1 MKKFT
6 ALLIPLLLPMVQY
19 GQIVADHTVVD
30 QYDAIPQQYIDVVK
44 TMLVCMAGESHSM
57 GYQNGQLLLEMLDPT
72 YQVETY
78 DSDPPPAYTDQYLRI
93 GKPYM
98 MGEDGFFSPSGLD
111 NIKQAVAYQND
122 TGNPFDVMGFVW
134 CWDMTWENPPGGTMD
149 PVYRVRWAGSSEG
162 SPDGNKRWGLDRGD
176 SILTGNRVNMDTYLE
191 GVDALIRYCGDMHF
205 PTQWVYTTG
214 PVDGEEENGSE
225 MGFQREIKHDYIR
238 SFVAADA
245 SRILFDYADILCW
258 NNDGEKNMAEW
269 NDNGEIRPHAQIHP
283 DNLMDYDEAFNIID
297 MNNDSDG
304 DHIGEV
310 GALRLAKAMWWM
322 LARIAGWEGS
332 GGPTGKIE
340 TDKADSSV
348 HLFIG
353 NDYIRIEVQ
362 ESLLNGQIALY
373 QLDGR
378 LVDKR
383 HISASVSYM
392 DTSSMASGYYL
403 VVLTKDRLR
412 ELKNIV
418 IL

>member
-1 MKKFT
+1 
-6 ALLIPLLLPMVQY
+6 
-19 GQIVADHTVVD
+19 
-30 QYDAIPQQYIDVVK
+30 
-44 TMLVCMAGESHSM
+44 
-57 GYQNGQLLLEMLDPT
+57 
-72 YQVETY
+72 
-78 DSDPPPAYTDQYLRI
+78 
-93 GKPYM
+93 
-98 MGEDGFFSPSGLD
+98 
-111 NIKQAVAYQND
+111 
-122 TGNPFDVMGFVW
+122 
-134 CWDMTWENPPGGTMD
+134 
-149 PVYRVRWAGSSEG
+149 
-162 SPDGNKRWGLDRGD
+162 
-176 SILTGNRVNMDTYLE
+176 MDTYLE

-297 MNNDSDG
+297 MENDSDG

-332 GGPTGKIE
+332 GGSSGQLQAEE
-340 TDKADSSV
+340 TNSSAD
-348 HLFIG
+348 LFIG
-353 NDYIRIEVQ
+353 SNYIRIEVQ
-362 ESLLNGQIALY
+362 DLFLDGQIELY

-378 LVDKR
+378 LVDIR
-383 HISASVSYM
+383 QINESVSYM

-403 VVLTKDRLR
+403 MVLTKDRYR
-412 ELKNIV
+412 ELKNFV
-418 IL
+418 VL